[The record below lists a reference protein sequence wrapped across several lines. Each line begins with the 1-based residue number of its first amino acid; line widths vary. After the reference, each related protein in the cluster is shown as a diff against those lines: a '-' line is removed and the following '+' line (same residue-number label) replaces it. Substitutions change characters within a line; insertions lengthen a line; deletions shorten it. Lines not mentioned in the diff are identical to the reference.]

1 MDDILVQHKNA
12 LRPRLGLA
20 VVFQL
25 VSGKVVV
32 CKWNGRCLTLRG
44 NIFIFVLQSIDIVG
58 IIFTCLRP
66 QRHQTM

>member
-1 MDDILVQHKNA
+1 MNDVLVQHKNA

-32 CKWNGRCLTLRG
+32 GKWNGRCLTLRG
-44 NIFIFVLQSIDIVG
+44 NIFICFCKVLV
-58 IIFTCLRP
+58 
-66 QRHQTM
+66 

>member
-12 LRPRLGLA
+12 LCPRLGLA
-20 VVFQL
+20 VVLQL

-44 NIFIFVLQSIDIVG
+44 NIFILFYKVLVKKG
-58 IIFTCLRP
+58 FFLP
-66 QRHQTM
+66 A

>member
-44 NIFIFVLQSIDIVG
+44 NILIFVLQSIDIVG